1 MSHVVISAFE
11 DLAMGDLQVEGEAVA
26 LFATAAEAEAHFS
39 HRGVALAIGVR
50 DARASR
56 PEASFITWI
65 LLLEL
70 PLPAT
75 SVEEALEQ
83 LELVIEETDEPE
95 DPFGPL
101 VLRYEGREYTPDG
114 EKELRATEALQS
126 LEDWLS

>member
-11 DLAMGDLQVEGEAVA
+11 DLALGDLQVEGEAIA
-26 LFATAAEAEAHFS
+26 LFGTLAEAEAHFI
-39 HRGVALAIGVR
+39 HRSAALVVAVR

-56 PEASFITWI
+56 SEASFITWV

-70 PLPAT
+70 PLPAA

-83 LELVIEETDEPE
+83 MELVIEETDDPE
-95 DPFGPL
+95 NPFDPL

-114 EKELRATEALQS
+114 EQDMRAEEALKS